1 MMVEKSLAS
10 QLQIGPLYKQEVR
23 RTDAKDKLVLCAA
36 IFATIVGIATSDL
49 KPQSLLSQKIKS
61 GLISKS
67 NQDQHLEVQDAEYR
81 HIPDSSKREL
91 ASHIAKTWKVGV
103 IRASQVVKMADEAGY
118 QTNVDPIIVL
128 AVIANESS
136 FNPTAKSHVGAEGLM
151 QVWRKWHPEKFHGIS
166 QATPQQNILI
176 GSSILK
182 EYLDIEGGEIVPA
195 LQRYNGAKDDPTYY
209 YANKVLTIKS
219 TFDSIHISQRDQKT
233 LMRNS

>member
-1 MMVEKSLAS
+1 MVEKSLAS

-23 RTDAKDKLVLCAA
+23 ISDAKDKLVLSAA
-36 IFATIVGIATSDL
+36 IFATIVGIATTDL
-49 KPQSLLSQKIKS
+49 KQQSILNQKIQS

-67 NQDQHLEVQDAEYR
+67 IPAPQPEVKDVEYR
-81 HIPDSSKREL
+81 HLPDGSKREL
-91 ASHIAKTWKVGV
+91 ASHIAKTWKVGF

-182 EYLDIEGGEIVPA
+182 EYLDIEGGEIMPA
-195 LQRYNGAKDDPTYY
+195 LQRYNGAKNDETNY

-219 TFDSIHISQRDQKT
+219 TFDNIHLSQRNNKT
-233 LMRNS
+233 LMRNI